1 MKGGRMKRQKRICR
15 KGIFIYLLLCG
26 LIVFWSLNVSAE
38 EWTNAQME
46 VWNSVKAPWEYF
58 KQGDLEGFMTI
69 YHDDAVEWWR
79 NSASPLGKVM
89 MKAHFS
95 EWLNY
100 DKPITYELKPVSIQ
114 ISGNIANVMYKVKWK
129 GNILSDNARN
139 MQTWIKQD
147 NRWKFISGMSASC
160 DKLLK
165 CE

>member
-1 MKGGRMKRQKRICR
+1 MKKQGTNMVFRVS
-15 KGIFIYLLLCG
+15 IFLLLCG
-26 LIVFWSLNVSAE
+26 AIIFGGIQVSAE
-38 EWTNAQME
+38 EWTNAQKE

-89 MKAHFS
+89 MKARFS

-100 DKPITYELKPVSIQ
+100 DKPITYELEPVSIQ
-114 ISGNIANVMYKVKWK
+114 IFGNIANVMYKVKWK
-129 GNILSDNARN
+129 GNILSDNGRN

-147 NRWKFISGMSASC
+147 NRWKFFSGMSASC
-160 DKLLK
+160 DKPLK